1 MLRRPPRSKRTD
13 TVFPYTTLCRSSR
26 NTASGE
32 SSSAF
37 GRLNIASGG
46 SSSAF
51 GFRSAA
57 SAFASSAMGFG
68 AAATGDGSLAIGGWY
83 DNNRNNKATDFPG
96 EFEPGETTIAKGE
109 EDVAV
114 GNGVIETGQ

>member
-1 MLRRPPRSKRTD
+1 MRISDWSSGVCSSYLSSA
-13 TVFPYTTLCRSSR
+13 FGSR

-32 SSSAF
+32 SISAF

-57 SAFASSAMGFG
+57 SAFTSSAMGFG

-83 DNNRNNKATDFPG
+83 DNNRNNKATDFLG
-96 EFEPGETTIAKGE
+96 DFEPGETTIATGE
-109 EDVAV
+109 AAVAV
-114 GNGVIETGQ
+114 DRKSTRLNSSH